1 MPIAAGERRE
11 RRVRE
16 GSRSL
21 GGPSTLSGDESKAR
35 CDISLDLGPW
45 YEWLNL
51 IHVLAVLAFVFV
63 HGVSGMLALRLRG
76 ERDRARIATMAE
88 LSGATVG
95 WGWAALAVLGLAGI
109 LAGIAGGWWTSGRLW
124 IWASVVVFVVVVG
137 LMTPV
142 ATRYMS
148 RVRSAVGI
156 PSRDARGREVP
167 PGEPVSDEELARIV
181 GADGPLWAAAI
192 GAIGLVALTWLM
204 MLKPF

>member
-1 MPIAAGERRE
+1 
-11 RRVRE
+11 
-16 GSRSL
+16 
-21 GGPSTLSGDESKAR
+21 
-35 CDISLDLGPW
+35 LGPW
-45 YEWLNL
+45 YDWLNL

-95 WGWAALAVLGLAGI
+95 GHDPAVLAFYI

-167 PGEPVSDEELARIV
+167 RGEPVSDEELARIV

>member
-1 MPIAAGERRE
+1 
-11 RRVRE
+11 
-16 GSRSL
+16 
-21 GGPSTLSGDESKAR
+21 
-35 CDISLDLGPW
+35 
-45 YEWLNL
+45 
-51 IHVLAVLAFVFV
+51 
-63 HGVSGMLALRLRG
+63 MLALRLRG

-124 IWASVVVFVVVVG
+124 IWASIVIFVVVVG

-156 PSRDARGREVP
+156 PTRDARGREVP